1 MTLKFSRKQL
11 CIPYTLFLV
20 LFVIIPILVIV
31 YYAFTDKSTGA
42 FTLNNFIRFFSDNT
56 QLTTLLSSIGL
67 GLLTTLL
74 CLVIGYPV
82 AYLLS
87 NSKYN
92 KNTILILLFVMP
104 MWINFVMRAAALRE
118 LLYMLGLRGSN
129 MSFFKTLVGMVYD
142 FLPFM
147 ILPLYTTMVKMDKS
161 VIEAAADLG
170 ANNAQVFVKAVI
182 PLSMPGIVSGITM
195 VFMPTMTCYVVSDIM
210 SERSFEV
217 LGTLID
223 RNFMDNWNVA
233 SAIAIILLVIIGLGM
248 IITNKF
254 GDDSSVEARGGGLW

>member
-1 MTLKFSRKQL
+1 
-11 CIPYTLFLV
+11 
-20 LFVIIPILVIV
+20 
-31 YYAFTDKSTGA
+31 
-42 FTLNNFIRFFSDNT
+42 
-56 QLTTLLSSIGL
+56 
-67 GLLTTLL
+67 
-74 CLVIGYPV
+74 
-82 AYLLS
+82 
-87 NSKYN
+87 
-92 KNTILILLFVMP
+92 
-104 MWINFVMRAAALRE
+104 
-118 LLYMLGLRGSN
+118 
-129 MSFFKTLVGMVYD
+129 
-142 FLPFM
+142 M